1 MGEWPVVDAWMP
13 GARCLRAQTDGG
25 TLRGGAPRVVWQ
37 ALGADPRLISATSA
51 AERLVQQGRPPH
63 LVWNPLS
70 GDIVQLI
77 PVVRAACSLGAP
89 EGLDCW
95 TSTAEAATANRQ
107 GRLCAQVGV
116 LAWAWEPFT
125 DGPMHGAEALLSWL
139 ASWGVPSRWPAGRPA
154 SFTHAQTAAR
164 SCAQW
169 ALGGHFG
176 ASQVPG
182 WDAVGPGAID
192 IGLLSAPATAPCVP
206 INGSRSS
213 RPVHAVHAGRPDAHA
228 GRSEALT
235 PHAAGGPD
243 RHARPGDGRRPGSGA
258 GPPGAAAR
266 LISFDRPRGGR
277 ARLGP

>member
-1 MGEWPVVDAWMP
+1 M
-13 GARCLRAQTDGG
+13 
-25 TLRGGAPRVVWQ
+25 VWQ

-51 AERLVQQGRPPH
+51 AERLVQRGRPPH

-89 EGLDCW
+89 EGLDSR
-95 TSTAEAATANRQ
+95 TSISEAAPANRQ
-107 GRLCAQVGV
+107 GRLCAQIGV

-125 DGPMHGAEALLSWL
+125 DGPMHGVTALLRWL
-139 ASWGVPSRWPAGRPA
+139 ASWGVPSRGPAGRPA
-154 SFTHAQTAAR
+154 PFTHAQTAAR
-164 SCAQW
+164 SCARW

-192 IGLLSAPATAPCVP
+192 IGLLSTPATAPCGP
-206 INGSRSS
+206 IEL
-213 RPVHAVHAGRPDAHA
+213 A

-235 PHAAGGPD
+235 HTLRVALTD
-243 RHARPGDGRRPGSGA
+243 
-258 GPPGAAAR
+258 
-266 LISFDRPRGGR
+266 
-277 ARLGP
+277 RLGPEIDADRAPAPGRLARQRALSGPFGPWAGCAEYEALLVLTGGGGIGPD

>member
-1 MGEWPVVDAWMP
+1 
-13 GARCLRAQTDGG
+13 
-25 TLRGGAPRVVWQ
+25 VVWQ

-51 AERLVQQGRPPH
+51 AERLAQQGRPPH

-95 TSTAEAATANRQ
+95 TSTAKAAPANRQ

-154 SFTHAQTAAR
+154 SFTHAQTAVR

-213 RPVHAVHAGRPDAHA
+213 RPVHAVHAGRP
-228 GRSEALT
+228 EALT
-235 PHAAGGPD
+235 HTLRMALTDMLGPEMDAD
-243 RHARPGDGRRPGSGA
+243 RAPVPGRLARQRALSGPA
-258 GPPGAAAR
+258 GPSAP
-266 LISFDRPRGGR
+266 LPGR
-277 ARLGP
+277 AGYEPLWL

>member
-1 MGEWPVVDAWMP
+1 
-13 GARCLRAQTDGG
+13 
-25 TLRGGAPRVVWQ
+25 VVWQ

-70 GDIVQLI
+70 GDVVQLI

-89 EGLDCW
+89 EGLDSR
-95 TSTAEAATANRQ
+95 TSSSEVAPTNRQ
-107 GRLCAQVGV
+107 GRLCAQIGV
-116 LAWAWEPFT
+116 LARAWEPFT
-125 DGPMHGAEALLSWL
+125 DGPLHGAAALLSWL

-154 SFTHAQTAAR
+154 PFTHAQTAAR

-182 WDAVGPGAID
+182 WNAVGPGAID
-192 IGLLSAPATAPCVP
+192 IGLLSTPAVAPCVP
-206 INGSRSS
+206 INGSRPF
-213 RPVHAVHAGRPDAHA
+213 RPVHAEAHA

-235 PHAAGGPD
+235 HTLRVALTDMLGPD
-243 RHARPGDGRRPGSGA
+243 IDADLASAASRLARQRALSGQSYGRSY
-258 GPPGAAAR
+258 
-266 LISFDRPRGGR
+266 GR
-277 ARLGP
+277 AEYEAMLIASTRAYWF

>member
-95 TSTAEAATANRQ
+95 TSTPKAAPANRQ

-154 SFTHAQTAAR
+154 PFTHAQTAAR

-182 WDAVGPGAID
+182 WNAVGPGAID
-192 IGLLSAPATAPCVP
+192 IGLLSAPAMAPCVP
-206 INGSRSS
+206 INGSR
-213 RPVHAVHAGRPDAHA
+213 PVHAVHVGRPDAHA
-228 GRSEALT
+228 GRSDVHAGRSEALT
-235 PHAAGGPD
+235 HTLRMALTD
-243 RHARPGDGRRPGSGA
+243 M
-258 GPPGAAAR
+258 
-266 LISFDRPRGGR
+266 
-277 ARLGP
+277 LGPELDADRAPAPGRLERQRA